1 MDYQK
6 VEINEPAPNEI
17 EPEEQQEETTEAV
30 AEERPEWLPEKFKTA
45 EDMAKAY
52 GALESKL
59 GAGADDGNEEQS
71 TNEED
76 AQEETNETTDDTEED
91 SGDITAT
98 QSLIEDA
105 SKEFFENEGALKDE
119 TYEALAKAGLSR
131 ELVDNFARGQA
142 ALQENES
149 SQIKAAANGD
159 YDAMSEWASKT
170 LSDEE
175 MNTFNETV
183 NSGSIDQ
190 AKLVVSG
197 LYARYKA
204 EVGGSQPKLVTGNT
218 TGTSTMPY
226 QSMQE
231 VSRAMQDPRYKS
243 GDKAYHAEVDRRLA
257 VSNI

>member
-1 MDYQK
+1 MADYQK
-6 VEINEPAPNEI
+6 VEVNEPTPNEV
-17 EPEEQQEETTEAV
+17 EPEDVQDTVQDS
-30 AEERPEWLPEKFKTA
+30 ERPDWLPEKFESA

-52 GALESKL
+52 GELESKL
-59 GAGADDGNEEQS
+59 GQGNEEQ
-71 TNEED
+71 TQQEEED
-76 AQEETNETTDDTEED
+76 AQEQTNEDTDAVEENP
-91 SGDITAT
+91 SDITAT
-98 QSLIEDA
+98 QTLIEDA
-105 SKEFFENEGALKDE
+105 SKEFFDNEGALKDE

-142 ALQENES
+142 ALQENEGT
-149 SQIKAAANGD
+149 QIKSAANGE
-159 YDAMSEWASKT
+159 YDQMAEWAGKQ

-183 NSGSIDQ
+183 NNGTIDQ

-197 LYARYKA
+197 MYARYKA
-204 EVGGSQPKLVTGNT
+204 ETGGNQPKLVTGNT

-243 GDKAYHAEVDRRLA
+243 GDKAYHAEVDRRLL

>member
-1 MDYQK
+1 MADYQK
-6 VEINEPAPNEI
+6 VEVNEPTPNEV
-17 EPEEQQEETTEAV
+17 EPEETTKDVQDDVQDA
-30 AEERPEWLPEKFKTA
+30 ERPDWLPEKFESA

-52 GALESKL
+52 GELESKL
-59 GAGADDGNEEQS
+59 GQG
-71 TNEED
+71 T
-76 AQEETNETTDDTEED
+76 EETTTTDDETTEDTSD
-91 SGDITAT
+91 SEETAGDLDTN

-105 SKEFFENEGALKDE
+105 SKEFFENDGALKDE

-131 ELVDNFARGQA
+131 ELVDSFARGQA
-142 ALQENES
+142 ALQENEGT
-149 SQIKAAANGD
+149 QIKSAANGE
-159 YDAMSEWASKT
+159 YEQMAEWASQQ

-183 NSGSIDQ
+183 NKGTVDQ

-197 LYARYKA
+197 MYARYKA
-204 EVGGSQPKLVTGNT
+204 ETGGNQPKLVTGNT

-243 GDKAYHAEVDRRLA
+243 GDKAYHAEVDRRLL

>member
-1 MDYQK
+1 MADYQK
-6 VEINEPAPNEI
+6 VEVNEPTPNEI
-17 EPEEQQEETTEAV
+17 EPQEDVQEDV
-30 AEERPEWLPEKFKTA
+30 QDSDRPEWLPEKFKTA

-59 GAGADDGNEEQS
+59 GAGTDDNEEQA
-71 TNEED
+71 TNE
-76 AQEETNETTDDTEED
+76 EETNETTDDTEENP
-91 SGDITAT
+91 SDITAT
-98 QSLIEDA
+98 QTLIEDA

-175 MNTFNETV
+175 MNTFNDVV
-183 NSGSIDQ
+183 NNGTIEH
-190 AKLVVSG
+190 AKLAVSG
-197 LYARYKA
+197 LHARYRA
-204 EVGGSQPKLVTGNT
+204 EVGGNQPKLVTGNT